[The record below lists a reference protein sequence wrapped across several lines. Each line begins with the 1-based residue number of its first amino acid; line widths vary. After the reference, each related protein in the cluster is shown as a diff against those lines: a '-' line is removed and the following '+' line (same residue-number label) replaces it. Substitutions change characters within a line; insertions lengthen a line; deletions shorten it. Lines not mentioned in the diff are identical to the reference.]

1 MTTTPVPDCANAAP
15 LRPAGRKTAHLAGS
29 RKLRDNPLFLLMTV
43 GTFLAVSTVFAKAA
57 PALGWHPLALLQ
69 WSILGGA
76 AGLFLCLRLGGGTA
90 ESSAGT
96 PDSHRAPYLGY
107 LLASG
112 LFFIV
117 PNMIAVTAAPRVGAG
132 FVSLCYALP
141 MVLTYGLAVS
151 LKIERFQLVRGTGV
165 LFGLAGGLLL
175 ALSGRKLSAD
185 ASFWSFAALAI
196 PFFLAGGNIY
206 RTMKWPAGARPEQ
219 LAVGMMAVGFAALLA
234 FNAATGIPL
243 QPESWQAGTIALLLA
258 QVAVFGLQYGLYFR
272 LQYTAGP
279 VYLSQ
284 LGSVAAVAGLGFG
297 YVVFGEVPD
306 AAKLGA
312 VLAVAAGVVLVTA
325 GRPKSLG

>member
-1 MTTTPVPDCANAAP
+1 MTSTPVYDCAKADPVRSAERKSP
-15 LRPAGRKTAHLAGS
+15 HPAQS
-29 RKLRDNPLFLLMTV
+29 RKLQDNPLFLLLTV
-43 GTFLAVSTVFAKAA
+43 GIFLAVSTVFAKAA
-57 PALGWHPLALLQ
+57 PTLGWHPLALLQ

-76 AGLFLCLRLGGGTA
+76 AGLFLVLRLGDRAG
-90 ESSAGT
+90 ESAVGKQGRG
-96 PDSHRAPYLGY
+96 RAPYLRY

-151 LKIERFQLVRGTGV
+151 LKIERFQRLRATGV

-175 ALSGRKLSAD
+175 ALSGRNLSAD

-206 RTMKWPAGARPEQ
+206 RTMKWPDGARPED
-219 LAVGMMAVGFAALLA
+219 LAVGMMVVGFVALLA
-234 FNAATGIPL
+234 FNAATGVPL
-243 QPESWQAGTIALLLA
+243 RPEGWQGGAIALLLA
-258 QVAVFGLQYGLYFR
+258 QIAVFGLQYGLYFR

-297 YVVFGEVPD
+297 YFIFGEVPNE
-306 AAKLGA
+306 AKLAA
-312 VLAVAAGVVLVTA
+312 VLSVAAGVVLVTV
-325 GRPKSLG
+325 GRPKSPR